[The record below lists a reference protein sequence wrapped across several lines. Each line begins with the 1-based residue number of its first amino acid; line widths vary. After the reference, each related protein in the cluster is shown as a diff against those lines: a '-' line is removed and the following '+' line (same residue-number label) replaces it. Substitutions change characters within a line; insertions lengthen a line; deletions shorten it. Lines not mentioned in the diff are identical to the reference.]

1 MDICSVDYSIF
12 FFFSLKKYYTSYFQR
27 IIYYLISMGMGIL
40 FDETALNKY
49 KMLNGQQRKTYKDLL
64 IFPLRDFLSYPD
76 AETSVNY
83 ELCSRNAAI
92 SCFPQLKLIA

>member
-1 MDICSVDYSIF
+1 
-12 FFFSLKKYYTSYFQR
+12 
-27 IIYYLISMGMGIL
+27 MGVGIL

-92 SCFPQLKLIA
+92 SCFPQLKLIAWLLHYLGLMIPPSWKGGFFI